1 MLSLPSLVPRKPRSN
16 TGNSQPTRP
25 DLLVIIWFPRVPVLK
40 AQRFPDGHPDEL
52 PLLPLVC
59 PGGPE
64 VLVSEADGLDV
75 FLQQPL
81 LRGRGHAGQVE
92 AVVAAVLS

>member
-1 MLSLPSLVPRKPRSN
+1 MLSLPSLVPTKPRSN
-16 TGNSQPTRP
+16 IGNCLLTRP
-25 DLLVIIWFPRVPVLK
+25 GLLVIIWFPRVPVLE
-40 AQRFPDGHPDEL
+40 AQRLPGGHPDEL
-52 PLLPLVC
+52 ALLPLVR

-64 VLVSEADGLDV
+64 VLVAEADGLDV